1 MPDQAD
7 LARMRRSYRRA
18 RFDIPDVDADPIVQV
33 RRWLAEAVA
42 AGLREPNAM
51 VLATAGTDGLPSA
64 RTVLL
69 RGIDARGFAFYTSY
83 RSRKAAELA
92 VNAQAALLFPWIDLE
107 RQVAVRGTVAKV
119 TAEESDTYFAS
130 RPRGSQLGAWAS
142 EQSAVVAGRATFE
155 QRLDELRAR
164 LAGAAVARPDD
175 WGGFRVTP
183 VEVELWQG
191 RRDRLHDRLRYR
203 RDGEGWAL
211 ERLSP

>member
-1 MPDQAD
+1 MSDQDD
-7 LARMRRSYRRA
+7 LARMRRSYHKA
-18 RFDIPDVDADPIVQV
+18 RMDIPDVDADPIAQV
-33 RRWLAEAVA
+33 SRWLAEAVA
-42 AGLREPNAM
+42 AGLREPDAM
-51 VLATAGTDGLPSA
+51 VLASVGNDGLPSI

-107 RQVAVRGTVAKV
+107 RQVAVRGPVSRVAP
-119 TAEESDTYFAS
+119 AESDAYFAS

-142 EQSAVVAGRATFE
+142 EQSAVVADRAIFE
-155 QRLDELRAR
+155 QRLDDLRAR
-164 LAGAAVARPDD
+164 FSGGPVPRPDD
-175 WGGFRVTP
+175 WGGFRVAP
-183 VEVELWQG
+183 VEIELWQG
-191 RRDRLHDRLRYR
+191 RSDRMHDRLRYR

>member
-7 LARMRRSYRRA
+7 LARMRRSYRSA
-18 RFDIPDVDADPIVQV
+18 RLDIPDVDADPIVQV

-69 RGIDARGFAFYTSY
+69 RGIDARGLAFYTSY

-164 LAGAAVARPDD
+164 LAGAAVARPND

-203 RDGEGWAL
+203 RDGEAWAL